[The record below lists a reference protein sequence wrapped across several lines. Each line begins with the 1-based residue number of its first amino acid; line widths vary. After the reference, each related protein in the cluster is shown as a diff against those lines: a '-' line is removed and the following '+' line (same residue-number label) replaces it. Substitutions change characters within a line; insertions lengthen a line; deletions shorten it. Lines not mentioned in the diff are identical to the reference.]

1 MSRIFDALLR
11 AQAERSGASQVPTKS
26 AKDLLQHAERISS
39 SGRKNSS
46 SMVDRA
52 RGAQGALAARHDS
65 GDILSGVSAAA
76 RELLGDLE
84 NPVSREDIL
93 EQFQDRSPVL
103 PDDTRLV
110 CIADQQS
117 PAAEAFRLLGVRIRR
132 MGSQNLGNKLLIT
145 STTPAEGKSTI
156 AANLACTLAKGS
168 QQAVLLVDGDLR
180 RPVLA
185 EMFGL
190 RQEPGLSEYLQ
201 ESNEIAKSIYKLQDL
216 GFWLLPAG
224 DALGNVLEL
233 LQSSRLPSIM
243 EVLGEL
249 FDWVIIDSP
258 PMLPLADTSI
268 WERWADGILV
278 VARQGV
284 TRKHG
289 LQRGLEAFS
298 AQNKLVGAVVNSF
311 DGLPLNDYYYYRP
324 SNKDVDR

>member
-11 AQAERSGASQVPTKS
+11 AQAERSGAGPIPTKS
-26 AKDLLQHAERISS
+26 AKDLLQHAERNSS
-39 SGRKNSS
+39 SGRRSS
-46 SMVDRA
+46 SGMVDRA
-52 RGAQGALAARHDS
+52 RGAQGAMAGRRDT
-65 GDILSGVSAAA
+65 GDILSEVSAAA

-84 NPVSREDIL
+84 NPASREDIL

-156 AANLACTLAKGS
+156 AANLACTLANGS
-168 QQAVLLVDGDLR
+168 QQSVLLVDGDLR

-190 RQEPGLSEYLQ
+190 RQEPGLSEYLRG
-201 ESNEIAKSIYKLQDL
+201 SNEIANSIYKLQDA
-216 GFWLLPAG
+216 GFWLMPAG
-224 DALGNVLEL
+224 DSLGNVLEL
-233 LQSSRLPSIM
+233 LQSSKLSSMM
-243 EVLGEL
+243 EALADL

-268 WERWADGILV
+268 WERWADGILM

-284 TRKHG
+284 TRKKA

-311 DGLPLNDYYYYRP
+311 DGLPLGDYYYYRP
-324 SNKDVDR
+324 SNKELDR